1 MDRKTNKHR
10 HTGGGGTQRM
20 ERLPNIWLPQ
30 TDTEGG
36 THQMERL
43 INIDMVSG
51 WARQTQRGGR
61 TGRKD

>member
-1 MDRKTNKHR
+1 
-10 HTGGGGTQRM
+10 M
-20 ERLPNIWLPQ
+20 EKLTNIWLPQ

-36 THQMERL
+36 THRTEGLRNMD
-43 INIDMVSG
+43 IVGG